1 MGCTR
6 TFRPT
11 FSGHDNVGFGHVPV
25 AAETNYEHTESV
37 FGYCYPDDG
46 GCDREVVLRVTTVST
61 ATAHKIEG
69 E

>member
-1 MGCTR
+1 MRYRWTCPHCGL
-6 TFRPT
+6 
-11 FSGHDNVGFGHVPV
+11 DNVGFGHVPV
-25 AAETNYEHTESV
+25 AAETNYEHVESV